1 MDIETAT
8 QKAQKSV
15 THMNNVDTSVLPLE
29 PISGDKTVLTA
40 FCATNFGKNVDKD
53 MGGGPI
59 NMATLR
65 S

>member
-1 MDIETAT
+1 
-8 QKAQKSV
+8 
-15 THMNNVDTSVLPLE
+15 MNNVDTSVLPLE

-59 NMATLR
+59 NMATLM